1 MKTQKS
7 FYDAQGGKRLATV
20 DEMTLYSYVNENAE
34 QVIDEVTDLVRVGV
48 KTGDGGL
55 LFIYGPVFS
64 GKTLAACLLIDR
76 LNSKSMNIAAI
87 QPDVG
92 RPDVPTNKYFSRSG
106 LEKKV
111 DSVGDRKSILKIFD
125 KHDVIIIDEV
135 QFFPAEIQSFLL
147 KVISDFVERGGWVVA
162 LGMLYTSQR
171 SEFLLSAV
179 LKDRSFKNFALSAT
193 CLKCGK
199 KGARFNQRMV
209 NGIPT
214 SADDPELL
222 APSATV
228 AYEPRCDDCHVIIG

>member
-1 MKTQKS
+1 MTTNKS
-7 FYDAQGGKRLATV
+7 FYNQDGAKRLATA
-20 DEMTLYSYVNENAE
+20 DEMMLYSYVNDNAE
-34 QVIDEVTDLVRVGV
+34 QVIDEVTDLVRVGI

-55 LFIYGPVFS
+55 LFIYGPVYS
-64 GKTLAACLLIDR
+64 GKTLAACLLIDS
-76 LNSKSMNIAAI
+76 LAGKGMNIAAI

-111 DSVGDRKSILKIFD
+111 ESVNDRKEILKIFD
-125 KHDVIIIDEV
+125 KHDVVIIDEV

-147 KVISDFVERGGWVVA
+147 KVISDYVERGGWVIA

-179 LKDRSFKNFALSAT
+179 LKDRSFKNFALTAT
-193 CLKCGK
+193 CLKCGN

-209 NGIPT
+209 GGIPT

-228 AYEPRCDDCHVIIG
+228 SYEPRCNVCHVIIG